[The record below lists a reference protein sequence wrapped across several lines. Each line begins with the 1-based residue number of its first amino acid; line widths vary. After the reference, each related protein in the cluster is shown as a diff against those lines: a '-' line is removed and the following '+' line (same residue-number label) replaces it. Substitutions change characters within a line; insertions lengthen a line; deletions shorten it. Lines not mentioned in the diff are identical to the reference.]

1 MLDQYAGAS
10 GCVLYKLAPPAGAL
24 SGTWTWSHETLTANA
39 GESLALR
46 ANTSGTVGD
55 KMLFGRIAYVPGIKS
70 FVISD
75 ASNLKAQALRPAAFT

>member
-1 MLDQYAGAS
+1 M
-10 GCVLYKLAPPAGAL
+10 LYKLTPPTGAV
-24 SGTWTWSHETLTANA
+24 SGTWTWSNETLTANA
-39 GESLALR
+39 GETLALR